1 MGLHQSKVGKAHGFL
16 PNVFISLQVYLDDTK
31 KPPIG
36 QGLNR
41 PAEIALNGIF
51 KMEKATGKPSTDPGV
66 ISKFAQKLK
75 SLAAGQN
82 ARFVDYK
89 ADKGIW
95 RFRVDHFSR

>member
-1 MGLHQSKVGKAHGFL
+1 ML
-16 PNVFISLQVYLDDTK
+16 LQIYLDDAK

-41 PAEIALNGIF
+41 PAEIALTGIF
-51 KMEKATGKPSTDPGV
+51 KMDKASGKPTTDTSV
-66 ISKFAQKLK
+66 ISKFVQKLK
-75 SLAAGQN
+75 SLAVGQN

-95 RFRVDHFSR
+95 RFRVDHFSRYAIAW